1 MLGRE
6 SCAFPFSAVALACWE
21 DVWILELEPLA
32 AISSLLFLGN
42 ALRTITEVIPQ
53 PKEKLKLDA
62 SVMFDA
68 GAVLSGEE
76 GLHAGSRLGRKMVGC
91 CLLGARAPLPGGSDQ
106 DVVLTRILLFHFCI
120 TRAFGLLEVVLPLC
134 IFKFLVPSNP
144 SHPLNGLRIVS
155 YLPKGGFGKLLL
167 AHHLI

>member
-21 DVWILELEPLA
+21 VVRILELEPLA

-68 GAVLSGEE
+68 GAVLSGKE

-91 CLLGARAPLPGGSDQ
+91 CLLGARAPLPGGQ
-106 DVVLTRILLFHFCI
+106 TR
-120 TRAFGLLEVVLPLC
+120 T
-134 IFKFLVPSNP
+134 
-144 SHPLNGLRIVS
+144 
-155 YLPKGGFGKLLL
+155 
-167 AHHLI
+167 